1 MILKALQLIIE
12 QLNQSIK
19 PSDGPADVL
28 MGNVANID
36 SPGQTNL
43 ENNVI
48 VSLVNLEEESTLK
61 NINTSYKTNNRIQHI
76 DPPVFLNL
84 YVLFSAYFPVSYE
97 KALRRLSDI
106 IRFFQSRSVFT
117 ISNASVL
124 HDELNINHPDEQS
137 LSLQLELYTM
147 TFEQINHL
155 WGSLG
160 GKQMPFAMYKMRLI
174 EITARE
180 ITREGRLIE
189 EIEGNVAPINQAR
202 NT

>member
-19 PSDGPADVL
+19 PSDGSADVM
-28 MGNVANID
+28 MGNIATID
-36 SPGQTNL
+36 NPGQTSL

-61 NINTSYKTNNRIQHI
+61 NISVSYKTNSRIQHA

-84 YVLFSAYFPVSYE
+84 YVLFSAYFPISYE
-97 KALRRLSDI
+97 KALRRLSDVI
-106 IRFFQSRSVFT
+106 KFFQSKSVFT
-117 ISNASVL
+117 INNATVL
-124 HDELNINHPDEQS
+124 HDELDLNHPDEKS

-160 GKQMPFAMYKMRLI
+160 GKQMPFVMYKIRLV

-180 ITREGRLIE
+180 IAREGRLIE
-189 EIEGNVAPINQAR
+189 EIRGSSTPISQS
-202 NT
+202 